1 MIKLQI
7 CLIVIFIY
15 DSFKVSK
22 CFEHYNSIRLLCYRC
37 ETAVELLNYRF
48 WKDYNLVSTFVSF
61 YILRMNTDAALRL
74 HKLRFEL
81 TRASARDARL
91 SRRKIPIIPREFLSI
106 AVHFR
111 LANAI
116 FCFGILPFFFLASAT
131 LTAFLDRGKIKYR
144 RRRGAFS
151 TAARMESWPVFL

>member
-1 MIKLQI
+1 MLQMWNSCRIIKL
-7 CLIVIFIY
+7 
-15 DSFKVSK
+15 
-22 CFEHYNSIRLLCYRC
+22 SILKGLQFGLY
-37 ETAVELLNYRF
+37 
-48 WKDYNLVSTFVSF
+48 FVSF

-116 FCFGILPFFFLASAT
+116 FCFGILPFFF
-131 LTAFLDRGKIKYR
+131 F
-144 RRRGAFS
+144 
-151 TAARMESWPVFL
+151 